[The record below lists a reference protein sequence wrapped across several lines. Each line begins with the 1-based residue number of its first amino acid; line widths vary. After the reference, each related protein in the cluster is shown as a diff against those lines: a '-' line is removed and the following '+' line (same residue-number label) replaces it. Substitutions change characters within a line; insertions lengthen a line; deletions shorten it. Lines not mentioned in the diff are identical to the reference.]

1 MLSFT
6 KSRLAGKKFAFVF
19 CYILFTTISFPV
31 VNDCSIRL
39 DSTNSF
45 NEVFPLIQNLQYVY
59 QYRYEEKFIDMIVPV
74 SGRIDSGFVEYTILD
89 SSIASDTSAIWNVRE
104 ISAIWRKEWV
114 SSGDTTLELIV
125 DTLVLLLQETNNGNH
140 QLWMA
145 GIVWDF
151 PIYDPV
157 QPIYR
162 YADSSSVLITRNW
175 NELYNKGS
183 DTLKMSV
190 SDGFFYR
197 ALSARIGSIQNG
209 TSYKLNIKLLHP
221 PIVDVEENN
230 KVLQSFS
237 LEQNYPNPF
246 NPSTKISWQ
255 LPVSS
260 WITLKIFDALGREVE
275 TLVNEY
281 QDVGVHSTLYI
292 VNSTLPSSI
301 YFYQLKA
308 GDYVETK
315 KMLLLK

>member
-6 KSRLAGKKFAFVF
+6 NSRLAGKKFASVF
-19 CYILFTTISFPV
+19 SFILFTTISFTFA
-31 VNDCSIRL
+31 NDCSIHS

-104 ISAIWRKEWV
+104 TSVIWRKEWV
-114 SSGDTTLELIV
+114 ISGDTTIELIV
-125 DTLVLLLQETNNGNH
+125 DTLVFQLQETNIGNH

-190 SDGFFYR
+190 SDGFFHR
-197 ALSARIGSIQNG
+197 ALSTRIGSIQNG
-209 TSYKLNIKLLHP
+209 TSYKLNIKLIHS

-230 KVLQSFS
+230 KVIQSFS
-237 LEQNYPNPF
+237 LEQNFPNPF

-255 LPVSS
+255 LPSSS
-260 WITLKIFDALGREVE
+260 WVILKIFDALGSEVE

-281 QDVGVHSTLYI
+281 QDSGNHSTLYI
-292 VNSTLPSSI
+292 VNSTLPSGV
-301 YFYQLKA
+301 YYYQLKA
-308 GDYVETK
+308 GGFVESK
-315 KMLLLK
+315 KMMFLK